1 MTYTLPTLFAD
12 FMNADPRGR
21 VRLNCVGT
29 VADLGTQGVELADGL
44 PMTLTDGELEADGA
58 ATFSTEEN
66 VWVAVIDWTA
76 VRLVVVA

>member
-1 MTYTLPTLFAD
+1 MTPTLFTD

-29 VADLGTQGVELADGL
+29 VADLGTQGVELAEGL
-44 PMTLTDGELEADGA
+44 AVTLTDGELEADGA
-58 ATFSTEEN
+58 ATFSADEN

-76 VRLVVVA
+76 VREVAPA

>member
-1 MTYTLPTLFAD
+1 MTQAPTLFAD

-44 PMTLTDGELEADGA
+44 PVTLTDGELEADGTA
-58 ATFSTEEN
+58 AYSTEER
-66 VWVAVIDWTA
+66 VWVALIDWDA
-76 VRLVVVA
+76 IRQVAAA

>member
-1 MTYTLPTLFAD
+1 MPHNPTLFTD

-29 VADLGTQGVELADGL
+29 VADLGTQGVELAEGL
-44 PMTLTDGELEADGA
+44 AVTLTDGELEADGA
-58 ATFSTEEN
+58 ATFSADEN

-76 VRLVVVA
+76 VRDVVAA

>member
-1 MTYTLPTLFAD
+1 
-12 FMNADPRGR
+12 MNADPRGR

-44 PMTLTDGELEADGA
+44 PIKLTDGELEVDGT
-58 ATFSTEEN
+58 ATFSADEN

-76 VRLVVVA
+76 VRDVVAA